1 MSDPVTKPL
10 DDINDITCKATIWNL
25 GGLLLGKGCK
35 DYNKNK
41 ADAKKQIE
49 ESTKASSTEVVPAS
63 TTTPAPAPAPS
74 TSTVPAKEEPV
85 VEKKGGWF
93 AQGGKRKKSK
103 SKKSK
108 RSKRSNR
115 RQKSRKQK

>member
-1 MSDPVTKPL
+1 MSDPVTKPV
-10 DDINDITCKATIWNL
+10 DDITCKTTFWNL
-25 GGLLLGKGCK
+25 GGLLLSEACK
-35 DYNKNK
+35 KHNNNK

-115 RQKSRKQK
+115 RQKSRKHK